1 MTESL
6 RSIAITATS
15 SLLRIPPSLC
25 LLSILSFLWRYHL
38 NFSLSTKTVGSQVP
52 CKSLYHV
59 SVAFIPSTVWAVI
72 RFPSDLSQRFRLVL
86 VLIESFSLSIHQRL
100 FTFVQLHDT
109 HLTSLASLFL
119 NAHYHVFCSQQLKV
133 VWSQCLNTESEGPAL
148 IFYKAQ
154 NWFTPILSW
163 HTAEYEL
170 LYINSSY
177 NFSWKSFLEADKS
190 AREFRCN
197 HFCYKKSDTLIK
209 DETGKY

>member
-1 MTESL
+1 M
-6 RSIAITATS
+6 
-15 SLLRIPPSLC
+15 SLLL
-25 LLSILSFLWRYHL
+25 ILGYGD
-38 NFSLSTKTVGSQVP
+38 FSRGGIITLDYIRAAIIFPFGDFSRGGIIT
-52 CKSLYHV
+52 LDY
-59 SVAFIPSTVWAVI
+59 IRAVI

-154 NWFTPILSW
+154 NWFTPILS
-163 HTAEYEL
+163 
-170 LYINSSY
+170 
-177 NFSWKSFLEADKS
+177 
-190 AREFRCN
+190 
-197 HFCYKKSDTLIK
+197 
-209 DETGKY
+209 